1 MSKEFIY
8 KKLDQ
13 LLVLLGELQE
23 ILILPFSEFKGKF
36 TNIRTAERNFQLIIE
51 LASDINTHIL
61 IEKNMGVP
69 DTYRES
75 FSKMQKLGIFSDI
88 LNKELVKSANQ
99 RNILVHEYD
108 FDEDNFIFYNSAK
121 EFLPIYNEYI
131 DAIRKYL
138 NNPEDYSKPGV

>member
-88 LNKELVKSANQ
+88 LNKELVKSAN
-99 RNILVHEYD
+99 
-108 FDEDNFIFYNSAK
+108 
-121 EFLPIYNEYI
+121 
-131 DAIRKYL
+131 
-138 NNPEDYSKPGV
+138 